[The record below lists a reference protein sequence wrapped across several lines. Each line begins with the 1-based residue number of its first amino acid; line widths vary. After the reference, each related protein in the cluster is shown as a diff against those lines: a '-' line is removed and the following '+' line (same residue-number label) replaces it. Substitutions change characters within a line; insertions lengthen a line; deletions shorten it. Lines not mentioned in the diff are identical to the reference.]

1 LFQKRLRRNLP
12 PEFSTMNISRTT
24 AIHEAAHAVAA
35 IRAGLIFDH
44 VTALPDDA
52 EETDGALHWTDLQS
66 SGDLELSPRLLAIVS
81 LAGPFAEAK
90 EVGRRLD
97 RVFAGYAAA
106 DDREAVAQLGLDD
119 AQFVAASRETM
130 ELIERDWPLIE
141 RIADQLMAGGLLEFD
156 EVEALV
162 IETGD

>member
-1 LFQKRLRRNLP
+1 
-12 PEFSTMNISRTT
+12 MNISRTT

-44 VTALPDDA
+44 VTAQPDEA
-52 EETDGALHWTDLQS
+52 GETEGALHWTELQS
-66 SGDLELSPRLLAIVS
+66 SGDIELAPRLLAIVS

-90 EVGRRLD
+90 EVGRRLE

-141 RIADQLMAGGLLEFD
+141 RIADELMDGGMMEFD
-156 EVEALV
+156 AVEALV
-162 IETGD
+162 IENGD